1 MSQFLNLSIATKVDG
16 DVFVALDQ
24 ASRTIT
30 AQQKQTNIE
39 DLEELK
45 DKLEDQKQQMD
56 EINDFFIQA
65 ANSED

>member
-1 MSQFLNLSIATKVDG
+1 MTWVNTYFIATKVDG

-30 AQQKQTNIE
+30 AQQKQTNID

-45 DKLEDQKQQMD
+45 DKLED
-56 EINDFFIQA
+56 
-65 ANSED
+65 